1 VLKIVGIIVGIGNEI
16 IPTKNPCNFEGVGK
30 HQSWFIRE
38 FLQEIIKS
46 KPCFAN
52 AGKNRNKNNLS
63 ILDVPW
69 GQYKEELNHYL
80 D

>member
-52 AGKNRNKNNLS
+52 AGKSL
-63 ILDVPW
+63 
-69 GQYKEELNHYL
+69 
-80 D
+80 